1 MPRVKFDIC
10 GWLLFGRIFALVDM
24 GLVFR
29 ERTFV
34 DVMVMGKGLNTFAI
48 KDHLSIGKKSLNLRA
63 TVAPTF

>member
-34 DVMVMGKGLNTFAI
+34 DVMVMGK
-48 KDHLSIGKKSLNLRA
+48 
-63 TVAPTF
+63 